1 MPNIRVFPSPEDVA
15 VAFALKVKKM
25 ADDIVPAKDLSWRHK
40 RVALSGGSTPQRAY
54 ELLAK
59 EDFDQSKIDWYMVD
73 ERYVPIEDERSN
85 EAMIR
90 RALGDRFK
98 LNGMYQP
105 GGVEEA
111 SKAYDQLLRREV
123 DKFDLVVLG
132 MGDDG
137 HTASIFPHRYPEIPL
152 NEFCAASKAPVVCE
166 DRITLTPR
174 AICWARET
182 LFMVTGESK
191 AKALREVLKGKLDA
205 DRLPAQYVHHH
216 GINCHWWVDQ
226 WAASLL

>member
-1 MPNIRVFPSPEDVA
+1 MANLRVFPSPEDMA
-15 VAFALKVKKM
+15 VAFALKIKQL
-25 ADDIVPAKDLSWRHK
+25 ADDIVPVKGLPWRHK
-40 RVALSGGSTPQRAY
+40 RIALSGGSTPQRAY
-54 ELLAK
+54 EFLAK

-85 EAMIR
+85 KAMIR
-90 RALGDRFK
+90 RALGDRFE

-105 GGVEEA
+105 GGMEDA
-111 SKAYDQLLRREV
+111 ANAYNQLLRRDV

-132 MGDDG
+132 MGEDG
-137 HTASIFPHRYPEIPL
+137 HTASIFPNRHPEVPL
-152 NEFCAASKAPVVCE
+152 NEFCVASKAPVVCE

-191 AKALREVLKGKLDA
+191 AKILREVLKGKLDTI
-205 DRLPAQYVHHH
+205 RLPAQYVHHH
-216 GINCHWWVDQ
+216 SINCHWWVDEQ
-226 WAASLL
+226 AASLL